1 MREWAPRLA
10 AAIAIAA
17 GVAALWCRDAV
28 AGAVALVGM
37 TVVSGLVLRRGPGAI
52 RRSFLTLVVGV
63 SALAMLSAVLLAVP
77 LRPLRPQGPLLVTPP
92 GTSTA
97 PVASEAGEATGATN
111 ATVLGFVTPDYGD
124 AGAVLDRAAPLVTT
138 VAATGITLGRKP
150 GTIDVLPGG
159 DALARAHLHGATALA
174 VVSNYD
180 GTIFNGDRAAAV
192 LKSPEARHKL
202 VSALVAEMDDS
213 GWDGIVVDIERLPAH
228 TAVQYPMLI
237 ADLERAAGDR
247 PVLVAVPA
255 RDPAQRAAPDGYDLA
270 SLGQAADQV
279 VLMAYDEHT
288 AATAPGPIAGLP
300 WVRRTLEAARK
311 MIPPE
316 KLLLGIAGYGYGW
329 SAGAPA
335 RDLTVAEAQA
345 LAAQPGSTAEFDE
358 VEQEWRVRAADGTE
372 AWYSDARS
380 TAARAAL
387 VAELHLAGVAIWRLG
402 AEDPAALAVLP
413 FPARRS
419 TGLLPGGGAEVVEA
433 SGLVALTFDDGP
445 DPRFTPEILDILRRE
460 QVPAT
465 FFVIANQAQAHPG
478 LVRKEIGAGHVVA
491 NHTYSHL
498 ELSAM
503 PKARAEAEILAGA
516 AVIEG
521 IIGRKPALFRA
532 PFGEDRSGG
541 KGGGDSLAAD
551 LGMRPVRWT
560 DDSADWRRPGVD
572 AIVEKVLAPATGGGA
587 SARKIVLLHDGGGD
601 RSQTVA
607 ALPRI
612 IEGLRAQGYAF
623 TTVDRLE
630 ADVSSPYVAR
640 AGAGSR
646 ARGVG
651 IIAGYRLQLA
661 LRHVVMALLG
671 LIVFLSLWRIA
682 VGGPLAVWHRIRV
695 RRRACVPAEG
705 PRVSF
710 TVVVPAHNEER
721 VIAKAL
727 GALELARGPGVE
739 VIVVDDGSTDATAE
753 IAAAFDVR
761 VIRQPQGGKAAAL
774 NTGIA
779 AASGEVIV
787 VLDADTVLDP
797 DFLDAVAPHFADPAV
812 GAVAGNIKVGNRRS
826 ILARLQA
833 LEYIVSLDIDRRTQ
847 DVLGVIAVVPGAAGA
862 FRRAALV
869 DVGGYPSD
877 TLVEDADLTIALLR
891 GGWRIHYEPAALAY
905 TEAPEGVA
913 DALRQRRRWG
923 YGNVE
928 VLAKHSPSMLRPGS
942 GRVGLLGLP
951 WMLMSQ
957 VLLPLGGPLADVFL
971 LYLLLIG
978 HFDTAAVLLLLSL
991 GLDLA
996 LTAAVV
1002 LAEGED
1008 RRMLAV
1014 VPLLRLVWR
1023 PLQLVAVVGSV
1034 ARWLSGE
1041 GEHWRRVRRLNS
1053 VIVPAVGVSRLA
1065 CRK

>member
-1 MREWAPRLA
+1 VREWAPRLA
-10 AAIAIAA
+10 ASIAIAA
-17 GVAALWCRDAV
+17 GVAALWRRDAV
-28 AGAVALVGM
+28 AGAAALVGM
-37 TVVSGLVLRRGPGAI
+37 TVVSALVLRRGPGAI
-52 RRSFLTLVVGV
+52 RRSVLTLLVGV
-63 SALAMLSAVLLAVP
+63 TALAILSAVLLAVP
-77 LRPLRPQGPLLVTPP
+77 LRQLRPQGPLLVTPP

-97 PVASEAGEATGATN
+97 PVATSAATD

-150 GTIDVLPGG
+150 GTIDVLPPG

-202 VSALVAEMDDS
+202 VSALVAEMDDH
-213 GWDGIVVDIERLPAH
+213 GWDGIVLDIERLPAH
-228 TAVQYPMLI
+228 TAVQYPMLV

-255 RDPAQRAAPDGYDLA
+255 RDPAERTAPDGYDLA

-279 VLMAYDEHT
+279 VWMAYDEHT
-288 AATAPGPIAGLP
+288 AATAPGPVAGLP

-335 RDLTVAEAQA
+335 RDLTVAEALA
-345 LAAQPGSTAEFDE
+345 LAGQPGSTAEFDE

-387 VAELHLAGVAIWRLG
+387 VAEQHLAGVAIWRLG
-402 AEDPAALAVLP
+402 AEDPAALASLP

-419 TGLLPGGGAEVVEA
+419 NGVLPGGGAEVVEA
-433 SGLVALTFDDGP
+433 TGLVALTFDDGP
-445 DPRFTPEILDILRRE
+445 DPRFTSEILDILRRE

-478 LVRKEIGAGHVVA
+478 LLRKEVGAGHVVA

-541 KGGGDSLAAD
+541 NGGGDSLAAD

-572 AIVEKVLAPATGGGA
+572 AIVEKVLAPASGGGA
-587 SARKIVLLHDGGGD
+587 SPRKIVLLHDGGGD

-640 AGAGSR
+640 AGATSR

-661 LRHVVMALLG
+661 FRHVVMALLG

-682 VGGPLAVWHRIRV
+682 VGGPLALWHRFQVKRRSRV
-695 RRRACVPAEG
+695 WAG
-705 PRVSF
+705 QGVSF

-727 GALELARGPGVE
+727 GALELARVPGVE

-826 ILARLQA
+826 ILAKLQA

-862 FRRAALV
+862 FRRAALI

-928 VLAKHSPSMLRPGS
+928 VLAKHSRSMLHPGS

-957 VLLPLGGPLADVFL
+957 VLLPLGGPLADAFL
-971 LYLLLIG
+971 LYLLLVG
-978 HFDTAAVLLLLSL
+978 QFNAAAVLLLLAL

-1023 PLQLVAVVGSV
+1023 PLQLLAVVGSV

-1053 VIVPAVGVSRLA
+1053 VIVPAVGVSRVA
-1065 CRK
+1065 CGK

>member
-1 MREWAPRLA
+1 
-10 AAIAIAA
+10 
-17 GVAALWCRDAV
+17 
-28 AGAVALVGM
+28 
-37 TVVSGLVLRRGPGAI
+37 
-52 RRSFLTLVVGV
+52 
-63 SALAMLSAVLLAVP
+63 
-77 LRPLRPQGPLLVTPP
+77 
-92 GTSTA
+92 
-97 PVASEAGEATGATN
+97 
-111 ATVLGFVTPDYGD
+111 
-124 AGAVLDRAAPLVTT
+124 
-138 VAATGITLGRKP
+138 
-150 GTIDVLPGG
+150 
-159 DALARAHLHGATALA
+159 
-174 VVSNYD
+174 
-180 GTIFNGDRAAAV
+180 
-192 LKSPEARHKL
+192 
-202 VSALVAEMDDS
+202 
-213 GWDGIVVDIERLPAH
+213 
-228 TAVQYPMLI
+228 
-237 ADLERAAGDR
+237 
-247 PVLVAVPA
+247 
-255 RDPAQRAAPDGYDLA
+255 
-270 SLGQAADQV
+270 
-279 VLMAYDEHT
+279 
-288 AATAPGPIAGLP
+288 
-300 WVRRTLEAARK
+300 
-311 MIPPE
+311 
-316 KLLLGIAGYGYGW
+316 
-329 SAGAPA
+329 
-335 RDLTVAEAQA
+335 
-345 LAAQPGSTAEFDE
+345 
-358 VEQEWRVRAADGTE
+358 
-372 AWYSDARS
+372 
-380 TAARAAL
+380 
-387 VAELHLAGVAIWRLG
+387 
-402 AEDPAALAVLP
+402 
-413 FPARRS
+413 
-419 TGLLPGGGAEVVEA
+419 
-433 SGLVALTFDDGP
+433 
-445 DPRFTPEILDILRRE
+445 
-460 QVPAT
+460 
-465 FFVIANQAQAHPG
+465 
-478 LVRKEIGAGHVVA
+478 
-491 NHTYSHL
+491 
-498 ELSAM
+498 
-503 PKARAEAEILAGA
+503 
-516 AVIEG
+516 
-521 IIGRKPALFRA
+521 
-532 PFGEDRSGG
+532 
-541 KGGGDSLAAD
+541 
-551 LGMRPVRWT
+551 MRPVRWT

-572 AIVEKVLAPATGGGA
+572 AIVEKVLAPASGGGA

-607 ALPRI
+607 ALPRV

-630 ADVSSPYVAR
+630 ADVRSPYVAR

-661 LRHVVMALLG
+661 VRHVVMALLG
-671 LIVFLSLWRIA
+671 LIVVLSLWRIA
-682 VGGPLAVWHRIRV
+682 VGGPLAVWHRRRV
-695 RRRACVPAEG
+695 KRRARLWAG
-705 PRVSF
+705 DGVSV

-727 GALELARGPGVE
+727 GALDLARGPGVE

-797 DFLDAVAPHFADPAV
+797 DFLDTVAPHFADPAV

-928 VLAKHSPSMLRPGS
+928 VLAKHSRSMLRPGA

-951 WMLMSQ
+951 WMLLSQ
-957 VLLPLGGPLADVFL
+957 VLLPLGGPLADAFL
-971 LYLLLIG
+971 LYLLLVG
-978 HFDTAAVLLLLSL
+978 RFNTAAVLLLLAL

-1002 LAEGED
+1002 VAEGED

-1023 PLQLVAVVGSV
+1023 PLQLLAVVGSV

-1041 GEHWRRVRRLNS
+1041 GEHWRRIRRRNS
-1053 VIVPAVGVSRLA
+1053 VIVPAIGRSRVP